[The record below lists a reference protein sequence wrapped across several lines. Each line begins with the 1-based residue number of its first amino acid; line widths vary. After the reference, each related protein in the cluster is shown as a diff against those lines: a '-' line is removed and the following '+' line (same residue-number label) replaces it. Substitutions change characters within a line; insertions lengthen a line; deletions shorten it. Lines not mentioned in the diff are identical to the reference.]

1 MLERLVIHSFA
12 IIDDLTLEFGPG
24 LNAVTGETGAGKSI
38 LVDALGSVLGERVT
52 SDLVRTGAMRATIDA
67 EFQIP
72 SDLAGLIAKSLDAA
86 GIENGG
92 DHLLLTREIQA
103 TGRSSARINGR
114 PVTAT
119 LLSSIGD
126 ALVDIHGQ
134 SDHLSLLKAN
144 RQREIVDAFG
154 VDPEL
159 LGTMR
164 QAVGDWRSARR
175 ALDNLIEHSRE
186 TAQRVD
192 LLRYQIDDIDSAAVR
207 PGIDGQLEQ
216 EFARLSQVDRLGSE
230 IAAALQQIDP
240 EDNGSSLATA
250 GAASAL
256 RSASK
261 LVGDSAG
268 IDSTLDPLHTQL
280 DEVLFLLE
288 DVSLELKRYAGSLE
302 SNPARLEEVA
312 NSIARINE
320 LKRKYGGTIEEII
333 AYRESAERELVA
345 LTSSEFDEATLQDR
359 ERELLT
365 VVNSTGAKLSEMREQ
380 SAGEL
385 TKEVQ
390 GAIEDLQLG
399 GASLTIDVRR
409 RSGGPDDRGTQQFTF
424 DETGFD
430 VVEFL
435 FAPNEGE
442 APGRLRALPPAAR
455 WRGDAGAQDR
465 YRRG

>member
-1 MLERLVIHSFA
+1 M
-12 IIDDLTLEFGPG
+12 
-24 LNAVTGETGAGKSI
+24 TGETGAGKSI

-207 PGIDGQLEQ
+207 P
-216 EFARLSQVDRLGSE
+216 
-230 IAAALQQIDP
+230 
-240 EDNGSSLATA
+240 
-250 GAASAL
+250 
-256 RSASK
+256 
-261 LVGDSAG
+261 
-268 IDSTLDPLHTQL
+268 
-280 DEVLFLLE
+280 
-288 DVSLELKRYAGSLE
+288 E
-302 SNPARLEEVA
+302 SMA
-312 NSIARINE
+312 NSSKSSRGSPKSTVSVLKSPRLCSRSIQKTTEVHSLPQGRRPHCARPASWLVTRQE
-320 LKRKYGGTIEEII
+320 LIQHSIRSIP
-333 AYRESAERELVA
+333 
-345 LTSSEFDEATLQDR
+345 SSTRCSFCSR
-359 ERELLT
+359 M
-365 VVNSTGAKLSEMREQ
+365 S
-380 SAGEL
+380 
-385 TKEVQ
+385 
-390 GAIEDLQLG
+390 
-399 GASLTIDVRR
+399 
-409 RSGGPDDRGTQQFTF
+409 
-424 DETGFD
+424 
-430 VVEFL
+430 
-435 FAPNEGE
+435 
-442 APGRLRALPPAAR
+442 R
-455 WRGDAGAQDR
+455 WS
-465 YRRG
+465 